1 MPADRNQARE
11 LFLHAVGKL
20 PPDEWDAYV
29 IAASGGDAELRCEV
43 EDMLRV
49 HRNAGSFLERPALW
63 AHGRVYGCLLR
74 ETRRLG
80 ATRHGDWSVQAN
92 RADWRGRD
100 GEGLDGPAD

>member
-49 HRNAGSFLERPALW
+49 HRNAGSFLERPALGRTG
-63 AHGRVYGCLLR
+63 AFTAACSENPGDSEQPGTVIGPYKLIEQIGEGGMGRV
-74 ETRRLG
+74 
-80 ATRHGDWSVQAN
+80 
-92 RADWRGRD
+92 
-100 GEGLDGPAD
+100 